1 LKLLILRDMKRRN
14 MNSKLWI
21 NKALSMCLV
30 VALIA
35 TYSMTTLAGA
45 GKIAGELTVTG
56 KALNGETPSVSV
68 NGEAAKSGRSVFSTS
83 TIATP
88 DEAGAMIDLGKIG
101 SIQLAPKTNL
111 VLSFTEKGISGDLLA
126 GSITVLNASNSVS
139 VNTVGGKTLSLNAGE
154 TATAA
159 GQTQDDDDDDNDG
172 GAAILP
178 YALILG
184 GAVAGIII
192 AAGVIGDDNETQLGG
207 GSIVVSATR

>member
-1 LKLLILRDMKRRN
+1 

-56 KALNGETPSVSV
+56 KVFNGETPSVSV

-88 DEAGAMIDLGKIG
+88 DETGAVIDLGKIG
-101 SIQLAPKTNL
+101 SVQLAPKTNL

-126 GSITVLNASNSVS
+126 GSVTVLNAANSV
-139 VNTVGGKTLSLNAGE
+139 NITTVGGETLTLNAGE
-154 TATAA
+154 TATAT
-159 GQTQDDDDDDNDG
+159 GQTQDTDDDNDG

-184 GAVAGIII
+184 GAVVAIVV
-192 AAGVIGDDNETQLGG
+192 AAGVIGDDNDAQLGG
-207 GSIVVSATR
+207 GTVVVSATR

>member
-1 LKLLILRDMKRRN
+1 
-14 MNSKLWI
+14 
-21 NKALSMCLV
+21 
-30 VALIA
+30 
-35 TYSMTTLAGA
+35 
-45 GKIAGELTVTG
+45 
-56 KALNGETPSVSV
+56 
-68 NGEAAKSGRSVFSTS
+68 
-83 TIATP
+83 
-88 DEAGAMIDLGKIG
+88 
-101 SIQLAPKTNL
+101 L

-154 TATAA
+154 MATAA

>member
-1 LKLLILRDMKRRN
+1 

-56 KALNGETPSVSV
+56 KVSNGETPSVSV

-88 DEAGAMIDLGKIG
+88 DEAGAVIDLGKIG
-101 SIQLAPKTNL
+101 SVQLAPKTNL

-126 GSITVLNASNSVS
+126 GSVTVLNAANSVN
-139 VNTVGGKTLSLNAGE
+139 VTTVGGKTFKLNAGE
-154 TATAA
+154 TATAS
-159 GQTQDDDDDDNDG
+159 GQQTQDTDDDGG
-172 GAAILP
+172 GAAVIP
-178 YALILG
+178 YVLILG
-184 GAVAGIII
+184 GAAAAIVIAAGII
-192 AAGVIGDDNETQLGG
+192 GGDNETQLGG
-207 GSIVVSATR
+207 GTIVVSANR

>member
-1 LKLLILRDMKRRN
+1 

-30 VALIA
+30 VAVIA
-35 TYSMTTLAGA
+35 TYSVTTLAGA
-45 GKIAGELTVTG
+45 GKIAGELKVTG
-56 KALNGETPSVSV
+56 KNFNGETPSVNV

-88 DEAGAMIDLGKIG
+88 DEASAVIDLGKIG
-101 SIQLAPKTNL
+101 AIQLAPKTNL

-126 GSITVLNASNSVS
+126 GSVTVLNAADS
-139 VNTVGGKTLSLNAGE
+139 VNITTVGGGNLKLNAGE
-154 TATAA
+154 TANAN
-159 GQTQDDDDDDNDG
+159 GQTQDDDDDGTSG

-184 GAVAGIII
+184 GAVAAIVI

-207 GSIVVSATR
+207 GTIVVSANR

>member
-1 LKLLILRDMKRRN
+1 

-45 GKIAGELTVTG
+45 GKIAGELTVNG
-56 KALNGETPSVSV
+56 KVFNGETPSVSV

-88 DEAGAMIDLGKIG
+88 DETGAVIDLGKIG
-101 SIQLAPKTNL
+101 SVQLAPKTNL

-126 GSITVLNASNSVS
+126 GSVTVLNAADS
-139 VNTVGGKTLSLNAGE
+139 VNITTIGGETLKLNAGE

-159 GQTQDDDDDDNDG
+159 GQTQQDDDDDSTSG
-172 GAAILP
+172 GAAVLP

-207 GSIVVSATR
+207 GTIVVSATR